1 MPITL
6 VKEARGR
13 KQCYQST
20 MNIGATGEGGRIH
33 QAELYFNYCQRQAT
47 KGREWRWNIQIISP
61 PALSSPAS
69 VSHWLNPTRIQKSSS
84 SQGSAFRGTKQGREE
99 KRLQGGQTET
109 NWHNH
114 QNPANSKKKWEK
126 KNYIESPRP
135 IQSFFKSALQRT
147 LLRKSLQF
155 SLKNSWGHFKW
166 LWLSLATYLYSH
178 LLFFFKSIFTTFIAF
193 IQFI

>member
-1 MPITL
+1 
-6 VKEARGR
+6 
-13 KQCYQST
+13 

-61 PALSSPAS
+61 PAFSSPAS

-114 QNPANSKKKWEK
+114 QNPANPKKKWEEK
-126 KNYIESPRP
+126 KLYRISQAYTVFLQICTSENITKKILAVFTKKFMGPF
-135 IQSFFKSALQRT
+135 QMALT
-147 LLRKSLQF
+147 LSSHLPLF
-155 SLKNSWGHFKW
+155 SLIILLQVYFYH
-166 LWLSLATYLYSH
+166 LYCFHPIH
-178 LLFFFKSIFTTFIAF
+178 LTL
-193 IQFI
+193 